1 MVIKLAVSWRDRF
14 LDDAAKLFGLPR
26 EELAE
31 FADAMAEGDERRVA
45 EWAERNKIAERDF
58 LVLSTMYVLYKT
70 EDKVSDML
78 EGLELRVD
86 EAVALAGSLTAQ
98 LVNGVAPENRRAL
111 LAQILLAAA
120 LQIEDKETR
129 EKIAEF
135 ASALLA

>member
-1 MVIKLAVSWRDRF
+1 MSK
-14 LDDAAKLFGLPR
+14 

-31 FADAMAEGDERRVA
+31 FADAMAEGDERRIA

-98 LVNGVAPENRRAL
+98 LINGVAQENRKAL

-135 ASALLA
+135 AGSLL